1 MKPIYKIENNQLA
14 IPVFFIRF
22 SLLIG
27 DSFTLKVNST
37 NNSDIKISKPIF
49 FHNFFQMY
57 IKVFTYTRTHKNCS
71 TTLPASFYSAV

>member
-49 FHNFFQMY
+49 FHNFLPFSLSLFLFHPKIR
-57 IKVFTYTRTHKNCS
+57 IKKFV
-71 TTLPASFYSAV
+71 L